1 LIILNDLG
9 LNLYLIYKI
18 KKLFGVKKL
27 INAYDNWSSKLETII
42 IELKN
47 KKEFIIGKN
56 DCCTF
61 VVECIEA
68 ITGKKVFNKKYKS
81 LSEFKKILKQL
92 KKNSLLD
99 LINQIA
105 EENNFQRIDIN
116 RSQRGDVLYYK
127 DNKDLEGTVGVCIG
141 EMVVFNWKENII
153 LIEKNKC
160 EIAWRIE

>member
-1 LIILNDLG
+1 MRI
-9 LNLYLIYKI
+9 
-18 KKLFGVKKL
+18 
-27 INAYDNWSSKLETII
+27 DNWSSKLETII

-47 KKEFIIGKN
+47 KKEFIRGKN
-56 DCCTF
+56 DCGTF
-61 VVECIEA
+61 VIECIET

>member
-1 LIILNDLG
+1 
-9 LNLYLIYKI
+9 
-18 KKLFGVKKL
+18 
-27 INAYDNWSSKLETII
+27 
-42 IELKN
+42 LKP
-47 KKEFIIGKN
+47 F
-56 DCCTF
+56 
-61 VVECIEA
+61 
-68 ITGKKVFNKKYKS
+68 TGKKVFNKKYKS

>member
-1 LIILNDLG
+1 MRI
-9 LNLYLIYKI
+9 
-18 KKLFGVKKL
+18 
-27 INAYDNWSSKLETII
+27 DNWSSKLETII

-47 KKEFIIGKN
+47 KKEFIRGKN
-56 DCCTF
+56 DCGTF

-141 EMVVFNWKENII
+141 EMVV
-153 LIEKNKC
+153 
-160 EIAWRIE
+160 

>member
-1 LIILNDLG
+1 MRI
-9 LNLYLIYKI
+9 
-18 KKLFGVKKL
+18 
-27 INAYDNWSSKLETII
+27 DNWSSKLETII

-47 KKEFIIGKN
+47 KKEFIRGKN
-56 DCCTF
+56 DCGTF

>member
-1 LIILNDLG
+1 MRI
-9 LNLYLIYKI
+9 
-18 KKLFGVKKL
+18 
-27 INAYDNWSSKLETII
+27 DNWSSKLETII

-47 KKEFIIGKN
+47 KKEFIRGKN
-56 DCCTF
+56 DCGTF

-105 EENNFQRIDIN
+105 EQNNFQRIDIN

-160 EIAWRIE
+160 EIAWRIQ

>member
-1 LIILNDLG
+1 MRI
-9 LNLYLIYKI
+9 
-18 KKLFGVKKL
+18 
-27 INAYDNWSSKLETII
+27 DNWSSKLETII

-47 KKEFIIGKN
+47 KKEFIRGKN
-56 DCCTF
+56 DCGTF
-61 VVECIEA
+61 VVECIET

>member
-1 LIILNDLG
+1 MRI
-9 LNLYLIYKI
+9 
-18 KKLFGVKKL
+18 
-27 INAYDNWSSKLETII
+27 DNWSSKLETII

-56 DCCTF
+56 DCSTF

>member
-1 LIILNDLG
+1 MRI
-9 LNLYLIYKI
+9 
-18 KKLFGVKKL
+18 
-27 INAYDNWSSKLETII
+27 DNWSSKLETII

-47 KKEFIIGKN
+47 KKEFKIGKN
-56 DCCTF
+56 DCGTF
-61 VVECIEA
+61 VIECIET
-68 ITGKKVFNKKYKS
+68 ITGKKVFNKKYKN